1 MATRQKVITGLSA
14 LGVTL
19 TLLEIFSYIILFHHI
34 SCHNKFVASNVLTP
48 AVIQQRNAANAIGLV
63 GQFAAWVMEVWYLI
77 LIGLLSAFYD
87 MDSVR
92 EYSSLLKDLEFAL
105 IPLVE
110 VWTSAPIR
118 SYMVKT
124 TKGQ

>member
-1 MATRQKVITGLSA
+1 MSTRQRIITGFST

-34 SCHNKFVASNVLTP
+34 KCHNNDVASNVLAP
-48 AVIQQRNAANAIGLV
+48 AVIQQRNAANAIGLA
-63 GQFAAWVMEVWYLI
+63 GQFAGWVMEVWYLV
-77 LIGLLSAFYD
+77 LVGLLSSIYN
-87 MDSVR
+87 MDAVR

-118 SYMVKT
+118 SYLVKT